1 MKYDFEK
8 YNDDIIHM
16 NNRFPVID
24 AIIDKKMANLHTKG
38 LWISFLLNSFP
49 KLCSGY
55 GQCVFC
61 GYISST

>member
-24 AIIDKKMANLHTKG
+24 AIIDKKNG
-38 LWISFLLNSFP
+38 
-49 KLCSGY
+49 KL
-55 GQCVFC
+55 
-61 GYISST
+61 TH